1 MATVRRPRAISST
14 YLVVAPKRGIV
25 QVDPEIERLERS
37 VRELRQAL
45 EAKTRELAKA
55 NAALETIPALVW
67 SADSN
72 GSADFMNQHYLDF
85 VGFSAERAQGMNWTE
100 LVHPDDLD
108 GLFDGWRRIAASGK
122 SGEVEARFR
131 RFDGEYRRFLC
142 RCNPLLDER
151 GAVVKWYGV
160 NTDIEE
166 HKRAERA
173 VSTRERDEWK
183 RVEQALR
190 TSEVDLRK
198 IINTLPTTAWCT
210 RPDGYCEFLS
220 DRWLQYAGFTA
231 EQAEGWGWGAVIHPD
246 DVDGLVKY
254 WQGCL
259 ASGTPVDTEARMRRH
274 DGVYRWFLFRANP
287 LRDEHGTIVKWYGT
301 NIDIEDRKRADA
313 LGRSELQARLIVS
326 TIPGLVAL
334 LAADGA
340 IDGANEQ
347 FLAYFGQT
355 LEQARNWTK
364 NGTLHPDDAASYVEA
379 FSRSLAAGRPYDLE
393 ARLRRFD
400 GVYRWFQI
408 RGNPARDT
416 DGKIVRWY
424 GLLTDIDD
432 RKRAEVALKAGE
444 INLRKIINA
453 LPTTAW
459 STRPDGHCDF
469 LSHRW
474 LDYAGFSSDRAEG
487 WGWEEVI
494 HPDDHPGLVSYWKQ
508 CLASGEPVDT
518 EARMRRFDGV
528 YRWFLFRAN
537 PLRDENGAIVK
548 WYGTNIDIEDR
559 KRAEELGRSELQA
572 RLIVSTIPGLVALFA
587 PDGTIDGANEQFL
600 QYLGQT
606 FEEARSWAT
615 NGTTHPD
622 DRQTSIEAFSRSLA
636 SGAPFDFEARLR
648 RFDSAYRWFQIR
660 GNPARDAAGSIVR
673 WYGLLTD
680 IDDRKRAEEALR
692 AGEVN
697 LRKIINA
704 LPTTAWSTR
713 PDGYC
718 DFLSNRWLD
727 YAGFTA
733 EEAVGWGWGSVIHP
747 DDMEGLVGYW
757 QGCLASGTA
766 VDTEARMRRFD
777 GVYRWFLF
785 RANPLR
791 DENGTI
797 VKWYGA
803 NIDIEDRKRAEGA
816 LSELRSDLAHM
827 SRISSLGVLTAS
839 VAHEVSQPLA
849 GIITNASACQRM
861 LSANPPNVAG
871 ALETARRTIRDGNR
885 ASEVV
890 GRLRALFLK
899 KTAKSEEVDLNEA
912 AAEVIALAST
922 DLLRNRVVL
931 RADFADDL
939 PRLSADRVQLQQV
952 ILNLL
957 LNASDSMSGL
967 NERQRLAVIST
978 TLDGSGV
985 RLSVQDAGVGFAS
998 VDAERLF
1005 QAFYTTKASGMG
1017 IGLSV
1022 SRSIIDSHGGR
1033 LWGEPNDG
1041 PGATF
1046 SFSLPAPRGGGY

>member
-1 MATVRRPRAISST
+1 
-14 YLVVAPKRGIV
+14 V
-25 QVDPEIERLERS
+25 QADPEIERLERCVS
-37 VRELRQAL
+37 DLRNQL
-45 EAKTRELAKA
+45 EERTRELATA
-55 NAALETIPALVW
+55 NAALDTIPALLW
-67 SADSN
+67 SADPN
-72 GSADFMNQHYLDF
+72 GSADFMNQHYLDY
-85 VGFSAERAQGMNWTE
+85 VGCTEECAQGMNWTN
-100 LVHPDDLD
+100 LVHPDDLAT
-108 GLFDGWRRIAASGK
+108 LFEGWGRITASGK
-122 SGEVEARFR
+122 GGELQARFR
-131 RFDGEYRRFLC
+131 RFDGEYRWFLC
-142 RCNPLLDER
+142 RFNPVLDDA

-173 VSTRERDEWK
+173 VSARERDEWK

-190 TSEVDLRK
+190 ASEVDLRK
-198 IINTLPTTAWCT
+198 IIDTLPTTAWST
-210 RPDGYCEFLS
+210 RPDGYCEFLNS
-220 DRWLQYAGFTA
+220 RWLQYAGFTA
-231 EQAEGWGWGAVIHPD
+231 EQAEGWGWGTVIHPD
-246 DVDGLVKY
+246 DVDELVKY

-259 ASGTPVDTEARMRRH
+259 ASGTPVDTEARMRRF

-301 NIDIEDRKRADA
+301 NIDIEDRKRAEA

-334 LAADGA
+334 FSAHGA

-355 LEQARNWTK
+355 LEQARTWTK
-364 NGTLHPDDAASYVEA
+364 NGTLHPDDASSYVEA
-379 FSRSLAAGRPYDLE
+379 FSRSLTAGEPYDFE

-408 RGNPARDT
+408 RANPARDT

-432 RKRAEVALKAGE
+432 RKRAEEALKAGE

-469 LSHRW
+469 LSNRW
-474 LDYAGFSSDRAEG
+474 LDYAGFDSDRAEG

-494 HPDDHPGLVSYWKQ
+494 HPDDHAGLVSYWKR

-537 PLRDENGAIVK
+537 PLRDENGTVVK

-559 KRAEELGRSELQA
+559 KRAEELGRSEREA

-587 PDGTIDGANEQFL
+587 PDGAIDGANDQFL
-600 QYLGQT
+600 EYLGQT
-606 FEEARSWAT
+606 FEEARNWAS
-615 NGTTHPD
+615 NGTTHAE

-636 SGAPFDFEARLR
+636 SGEPFDFEARLR
-648 RFDSAYRWFQIR
+648 RFDGVYRWFQIR
-660 GNPARDAAGSIVR
+660 GNPSRDADGQIAR

-733 EEAVGWGWGSVIHP
+733 EEAIGWGWGSVIHP
-747 DDMEGLVGYW
+747 DDVDGLVSYW

-791 DENGTI
+791 DESGTI

-803 NIDIEDRKRAEGA
+803 NIDIEDRKNAEGA
-816 LSELRSDLAHM
+816 LSELRADLAHM

-861 LSANPPNVAG
+861 LSANPPNVEG
-871 ALETARRTIRDGNR
+871 ALETARRSIRDGNR

-931 RADFADDL
+931 RVDFAEEL
-939 PRLSADRVQLQQV
+939 PPLTADRVQIQQV

-957 LNASDSMSGL
+957 LNASDAMSGL
-967 NERQRLAVIST
+967 NERQRLVVIRT
-978 TLDGSGV
+978 APDGNGA
-985 RLSVQDAGVGFAS
+985 RLSVQDTGVGFAGED
-998 VDAERLF
+998 VERFF

-1022 SRSIIDSHGGR
+1022 SRSIIDNHDGR
-1033 LWGEPNDG
+1033 LWGEPNNDG

-1046 SFSLPAPRGGGY
+1046 SFSVPAAPK